1 MENNKRRKL
10 NTVGCAYRAAYHAI
24 VQMSMYFYDE
34 EYKKRSIEM
43 IIKNYIR
50 EFEYYDN
57 LMRDNPEII
66 DRAFYDNVETPKYL
80 EKTNIKNAPKE
91 KEDIW
96 DEYNY
101 R

>member
-1 MENNKRRKL
+1 MKNNQSRKL

-24 VQMSMYFYDE
+24 VQMSMYIYDDK
-34 EYKKRSIEM
+34 YKTRSKEM
-43 IIKNYIR
+43 LIQNYIR

-57 LMRDNPEII
+57 LIRDNQEII
-66 DRAFYDNVETPKYL
+66 TRAFYDEVETPKYL
-80 EKTNIKNAPKE
+80 EKTNIKNAQKE

>member
-1 MENNKRRKL
+1 MKKNQRRKL
-10 NTVGCAYRAAYHAI
+10 NVVGCAYRAAYHAI
-24 VQMSMYFYDE
+24 AQICIYFYEGEHD
-34 EYKKRSIEM
+34 KRKEM
-43 IIKNYIR
+43 LIQNYIR

-66 DRAFYDNVETPKYL
+66 TRAFYDNVETPKYL